1 MFMHGGHYESFV
13 ELPANLQLLEVLLI
27 KHSWQ
32 CLFVKLYI
40 CICFFT
46 AIFDHEGLNI
56 ILLNL
61 LISLLFPFFVFPNIF
76 NSAHV
81 NVLIPNFF
89 CFTSFFDL
97 SHRVNN
103 LESFRVIF
111 VLTVFLMNLST
122 YNFVESF
129 CSARRFRII
138 RSNKFHSMK
147 LYSLILWDFEIS

>member
-1 MFMHGGHYESFV
+1 MHCGHNESFV

-27 KHSWQ
+27 KHPLQ

-46 AIFDHEGLNI
+46 AIFDHKGLNI

-81 NVLIPNFF
+81 NLLIPNLF

-129 CSARRFRII
+129 CPARRFRFI

-147 LYSLILWDFEIS
+147 LYSLIL